1 MPIKKIRINLAD
13 APWMTKHLKSLIL
26 KRQKAFHDHGAASS
40 QYKFYRNIVNNE
52 RMLSKENYY
61 KSKIEHSKNDN
72 PRLWWNEIKRL
83 CGAKR
88 NSVTLTDHI
97 QDDVVNDLSEKEIA
111 DAINKTLLEPLEEY
125 RLSETLNKM
134 PLESEDV
141 EFPEVSEWRVRS
153 TLSRLNSSK
162 AGGPDGIPN
171 WILKNYAELLAFP
184 ITKIINASFKEQRLP
199 FIWKLADVLPL
210 PKIKHV
216 TDLRKDLRPISLTP
230 CLSKI
235 AGEFIVCDYVR
246 PAVFIILD
254 PCQYAAI
261 PKSSTTYALT
271 HMLHNWVT
279 GTDGNGAT
287 LRTILLDYRK
297 AFDFIDHS
305 IICDKLYKLDLPKA
319 VINWIIVIHPL
330 HQSLTG
336 KRIFRR

>member
-171 WILKNYAELLAFP
+171 WILKTTQNYLL
-184 ITKIINASFKEQRLP
+184 SLLQ
-199 FIWKLADVLPL
+199 KL
-210 PKIKHV
+210 
-216 TDLRKDLRPISLTP
+216 LTP
-230 CLSKI
+230 PLKNNDCLSS
-235 AGEFIVCDYVR
+235 GNLQTYYHC
-246 PAVFIILD
+246 L
-254 PCQYAAI
+254 
-261 PKSSTTYALT
+261 KSS
-271 HMLHNWVT
+271 M
-279 GTDGNGAT
+279 
-287 LRTILLDYRK
+287 
-297 AFDFIDHS
+297 
-305 IICDKLYKLDLPKA
+305 
-319 VINWIIVIHPL
+319 
-330 HQSLTG
+330 
-336 KRIFRR
+336 